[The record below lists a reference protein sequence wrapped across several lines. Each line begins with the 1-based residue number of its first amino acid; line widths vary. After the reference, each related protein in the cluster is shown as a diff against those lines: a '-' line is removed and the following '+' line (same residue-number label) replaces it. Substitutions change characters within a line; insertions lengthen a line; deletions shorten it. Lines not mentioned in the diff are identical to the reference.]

1 MLALAT
7 IAMEY
12 MNPLYYS
19 NHTDCMYFKT
29 SCNVAMYPRSSLA
42 QGLGRA
48 ISWRLSWRQVLI
60 ITPTFLFGPQDWKPE
75 ELPWVEKKNGHSRI
89 VLKISRIP
97 RPDSSISGGAEA
109 LRRTTYFKVQM
120 RNGNQRGL
128 LSWLFSCRWSTCC
141 FSSVFFKLRVYPVD
155 NQHLS
160 LLVYWIRQ
168 RNWIPRS
175 VCVYHNIVIE

>member
-1 MLALAT
+1 MLWDKFGNSALRYPWDCQLLFFFYCNCCDTCFSSMGLSTTIFSFTVVAMMLALAT

-89 VLKISRIP
+89 VLKIS
-97 RPDSSISGGAEA
+97 
-109 LRRTTYFKVQM
+109 
-120 RNGNQRGL
+120 QRATARFINIWG
-128 LSWLFSCRWSTCC
+128 SWST
-141 FSSVFFKLRVYPVD
+141 
-155 NQHLS
+155 
-160 LLVYWIRQ
+160 
-168 RNWIPRS
+168 
-175 VCVYHNIVIE
+175 

>member
-1 MLALAT
+1 
-7 IAMEY
+7 
-12 MNPLYYS
+12 
-19 NHTDCMYFKT
+19 MYFKT
-29 SCNVAMYPRSSLA
+29 SCNVTMYLRSSLT
-42 QGLGRA
+42 QGLRA
-48 ISWRLSWRQVLI
+48 ISWGLSWRQVLI

-97 RPDSSISGGAEA
+97 RPDSSIFGGCFDSSISGGAEV
-109 LRRTTYFKVQM
+109 LRQTTYFKVQM

-128 LSWLFSCRWSTCC
+128 LSWLFSCRWSTCF
-141 FSSVFFKLRVYPVD
+141 FSSVFFKLRVYLVD

-175 VCVYHNIVIE
+175 VCVYHNIVME